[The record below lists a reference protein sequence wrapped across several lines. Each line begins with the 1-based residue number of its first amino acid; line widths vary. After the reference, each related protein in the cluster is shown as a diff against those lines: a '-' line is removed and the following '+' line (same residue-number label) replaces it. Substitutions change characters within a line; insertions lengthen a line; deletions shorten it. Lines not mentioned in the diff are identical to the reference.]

1 MRKTKKKKLFWLL
14 MFIVLYVLSVAIVID
29 SDDYVAAEKSP
40 ICEEYNNLKV
50 LYDSIPLPTPEI
62 PTAKE
67 EQKETVVKEESIK
80 KKIKKAADKK
90 EDKEILTSHKEEE
103 IEIKENEK
111 EAKEDLEQESIQ
123 SFSIPTSYKVNGRSI
138 EYITQEEFNF
148 LVSIVSA
155 ESRGEPFEGQVAVV
169 DVILNRVDAEWYPD
183 TITGVITQEGQ
194 FESYWAGHYKT
205 APHTESVIKAVFYAL
220 ENITLPKDVV
230 FFRADY
236 YHSWGTPYTVIGNH
250 YFSK

>member
-14 MFIVLYVLSVAIVID
+14 MFIVLYVLSVAIMIS
-29 SDDYVAAEKSP
+29 SDNYAAADESP
-40 ICEEYNNLKV
+40 ICENLNV
-50 LYDSIPLPTPEI
+50 LYDTVSLPTPEM
-62 PTAKE
+62 PTVIE
-67 EQKETVVKEESIK
+67 EEKQIVAEKESIK
-80 KKIKKAADKK
+80 KKIKKATDKK
-90 EDKEILTSHKEEE
+90 EDKEILTSNKEEE
-103 IEIKENEK
+103 IKIKENEK
-111 EAKEDLEQESIQ
+111 EVLEELETIQ

-138 EYITQEEFNF
+138 EYITQEEFDF

-205 APHTESVIKAVFYAL
+205 APSTESVIKAVLYAL
-220 ENITLPKDVV
+220 ENRTLPKDIV